1 MPGLRENH
9 NNAVLPQLESA
20 DRSLTFQSHQV
31 KHVRRTMN
39 AKKAA
44 GLDGIPGRVLQDY
57 AHQLAD
63 VFTDVFAVVPACIK
77 TAVLFQCPSSLAPL
91 F

>member
-20 DRSLTFQSHQV
+20 DHSLTFQTHQV
-31 KHVRRTMN
+31 KQVWGTTN
-39 AKKAA
+39 AKKAG
-44 GLDGIPGRVLQDY
+44 GLDRIPGRVFRDY

-63 VFTDVFAVVPACIK
+63 IFTDIFAVVPACIK
-77 TAVLFQCPSSLAPL
+77 TAVLFQCLSSLAPL
-91 F
+91 P